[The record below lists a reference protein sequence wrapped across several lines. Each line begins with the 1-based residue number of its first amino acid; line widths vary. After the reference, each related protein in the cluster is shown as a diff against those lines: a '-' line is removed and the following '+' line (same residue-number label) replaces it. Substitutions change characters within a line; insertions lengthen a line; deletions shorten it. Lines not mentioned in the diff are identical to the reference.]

1 MNILLVE
8 DNIDI
13 VDSLEYAFSKMDY
26 KFNYVTTISDALK
39 YMEEQ
44 IPHLIILDITLPDGD
59 GITLY
64 NSYIKKRNISTIF
77 LTARDNEDDIVECL
91 NMGAWDYITKPFSIR
106 ELMARIE
113 RILRTVN
120 NVIVYKDF
128 KFDLDKM
135 LFYKNN
141 QPILFTSLE
150 MNIFILL
157 LTYKNKVV
165 VRDMILERIY
175 EITGNEVDSHTITV
189 YIKRIRKKLNADIIK
204 TVKGIG
210 YRIDLNEE

>member
-26 KFNYVTTISDALK
+26 KLNYVTTISDALK

-44 IPHLIILDITLPDGD
+44 IPHLIILDITLPDGS

-77 LTARDNEDDIVECL
+77 LTACDNEDDIVKCL

-120 NVIVYKDF
+120 NIIVYKDF

-165 VRDMILERIY
+165 VRDMILDRIY

-189 YIKRIRKKLNADIIK
+189 YIKRIRKKLNSDIIK